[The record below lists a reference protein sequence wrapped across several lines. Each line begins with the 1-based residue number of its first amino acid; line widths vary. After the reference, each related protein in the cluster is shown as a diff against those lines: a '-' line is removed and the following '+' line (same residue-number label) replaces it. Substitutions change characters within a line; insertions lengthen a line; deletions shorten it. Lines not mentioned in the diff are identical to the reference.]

1 MVEQVEIVK
10 QLKTKE
16 ATILLRT
23 DGIVEVTYNEG
34 ITIDVALQ
42 EVLLKEFWK
51 ICGDKKRC
59 FLFSAFD
66 YVTVTNEA
74 RKNAIT
80 IEDTT
85 PVKAT
90 AIVTD
95 SVAYK
100 LIAKFYIK
108 VNKPKSPLNIFSNKD
123 EAIAWLKQ
131 FQ

>member
-1 MVEQVEIVK
+1 M
-10 QLKTKE
+10 
-16 ATILLRT
+16 LRI

-34 ITIDVALQ
+34 VTIDVALQ
-42 EVLLKEFWK
+42 EALLKKFWE
-51 ICGDKKRC
+51 ICGDQKRC
-59 FLFSAFD
+59 FIFSAFD

-74 RKNAIT
+74 RKNAII
-80 IEDTT
+80 IENST

-108 VNKPKSPLNIFSNKD
+108 INKPKNPLNIFSNKD
-123 EAIAWLKQ
+123 KAIAWLKQ